1 MHKNTTRTPS
11 VDMKLISTGALI
23 NAVRKYEI
31 LYNRE
36 TSGSEH
42 IHRRE
47 QKWDKVALELFPHS
61 TKYNFNL
68 REGIRA
74 TIRRRWQRVR
84 DLVGGRVRKMKNVE
98 NYARNNEDDLLTQCA
113 FLLPFMNSPNCA
125 MLAQKLGLQKNTS
138 ISSGLADGDDDDNN
152 NLEGTD
158 ANPGNSPIIGEDIQC
173 MKFKKEKTHLNEV
186 TSPAPE
192 YQNYM
197 KQIDGYDSSVPEQ
210 CNFLISNPRSIKVTD
225 ENLHFRNKG
234 NDGVEANNSA
244 DKNCSNSRK
253 FSNFGNKSSVS
264 DVANNQSQILTR
276 NILNRQRLA
285 SQDDCYN
292 QNADLMFL
300 LSLAPDL
307 GKVPPA
313 SKAAVKAQIVAT
325 IAQANLCA

>member
-11 VDMKLISTGALI
+11 VDMKFISNGALI

-84 DLVGGRVRKMKNVE
+84 DLVGGRVRKMRNVE
-98 NYARNNEDDLLTQCA
+98 NYARNNEDGLLTQCA

-125 MLAQKLGLQKNTS
+125 MLAKKFGLQKNTS
-138 ISSGLADGDDDDNN
+138 ISSGLAYGDDDDNN
-152 NLEGTD
+152 NLEGIDLTSD
-158 ANPGNSPIIGEDIQC
+158 ANPGNYPIIALD
-173 MKFKKEKTHLNEV
+173 
-186 TSPAPE
+186 
-192 YQNYM
+192 YQNDTQ
-197 KQIDGYDSSVPEQ
+197 QIDEYNSSVPEQ

-253 FSNFGNKSSVS
+253 FSNFGNKGSVS

>member
-1 MHKNTTRTPS
+1 MHKKTTRTPS
-11 VDMKLISTGALI
+11 VDMKFISNGALI

-125 MLAQKLGLQKNTS
+125 MLAQKFGLQKKTS

-152 NLEGTD
+152 NLEGIDLTSD
-158 ANPGNSPIIGEDIQC
+158 ANPGNYPIIALD
-173 MKFKKEKTHLNEV
+173 
-186 TSPAPE
+186 
-192 YQNYM
+192 YQNDM
-197 KQIDGYDSSVPEQ
+197 QQIDEYNSSVPEQ

-225 ENLHFRNKG
+225 ENLRFRNKG

-276 NILNRQRLA
+276 NILNQQRLD
-285 SQDDCYN
+285 SQDDYYN